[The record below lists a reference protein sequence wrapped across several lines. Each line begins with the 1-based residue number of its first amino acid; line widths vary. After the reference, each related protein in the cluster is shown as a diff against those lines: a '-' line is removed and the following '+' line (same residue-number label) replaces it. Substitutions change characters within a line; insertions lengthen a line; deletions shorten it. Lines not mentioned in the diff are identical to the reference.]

1 MLLERFESF
10 TRLDLALAAS
20 WALAAG
26 VGATIPG
33 LAVVLTTFLGPASA
47 GAEAATSAR
56 LAVRLAAVL
65 TRVFLTASLLA
76 AGAFLVVAFTAVA
89 FTAVAFTG
97 VALAGAALTAGLAG
111 AAFTGVAFFAAWIDL
126 ALATLLTV
134 FLTPRSSVLAD
145 CRATRAEA
153 VRSLGVSFLADAST
167 VAVVAATANR
177 A

>member
-33 LAVVLTTFLGPASA
+33 LAVVLTTFLGAAIA

-56 LAVRLAAVL
+56 LAVRFAAVL

-76 AGAFLVVAFTAVA
+76 AGAFLVEAFTA
-89 FTAVAFTG
+89 AVFTG
-97 VALAGAALTAGLAG
+97 VALTGAALTG
-111 AAFTGVAFFAAWIDL
+111 AAFTGAALTGVAFTGAAFFAAWIDL

-134 FLTPRSSVLAD
+134 FLTP
-145 CRATRAEA
+145 
-153 VRSLGVSFLADAST
+153 
-167 VAVVAATANR
+167 
-177 A
+177 

>member
-26 VGATIPG
+26 VAATIPG
-33 LAVVLTTFLGPASA
+33 LAVVLTTFLGTAIA
-47 GAEAATSAR
+47 GDEEATSAR

-65 TRVFLTASLLA
+65 TRVFLAASLFE
-76 AGAFLVVAFTAVA
+76 AGAFLVDAFTAVA

-97 VALAGAALTAGLAG
+97 AALTAAFTG
-111 AAFTGVAFFAAWIDL
+111 AAFTGVAFSGAALTGVAFFAAWIDL

-134 FLTPRSSVLAD
+134 FLTP
-145 CRATRAEA
+145 
-153 VRSLGVSFLADAST
+153 
-167 VAVVAATANR
+167 
-177 A
+177 